1 MFGALQER
9 FDESGHEITRTIAGG
24 GGGATHHLKGIGEG
38 AVGSGDV
45 AGMRN
50 CVGVGGSACAGR
62 VDDVEGA
69 EEGRQIGT
77 SSPRGRRGRFILDS
91 VLDWR
96 WARRVACTGQLRLV
110 CVRYGRVNGG
120 GWVEGGSVP

>member
-1 MFGALQER
+1 M
-9 FDESGHEITRTIAGG
+9 
-24 GGGATHHLKGIGEG
+24 
-38 AVGSGDV
+38 
-45 AGMRN
+45 
-50 CVGVGGSACAGR
+50 GVGGSACAGR

-96 WARRVACTGQLRLV
+96 WVRRMACTGQLRLV
-110 CVRYGRVNGG
+110 CVCKVWEGEWWWVGG
-120 GWVEGGSVP
+120 GRKGGSECTVIARHDMCARREFVLWYRPREKQVEDVHDMLF